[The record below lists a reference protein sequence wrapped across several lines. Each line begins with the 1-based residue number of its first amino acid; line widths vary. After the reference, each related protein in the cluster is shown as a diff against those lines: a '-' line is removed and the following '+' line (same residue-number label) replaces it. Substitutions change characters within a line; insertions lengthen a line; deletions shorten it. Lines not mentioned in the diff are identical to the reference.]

1 MKLNELW
8 NNNRAYRELLQN
20 FSQEKSNKLIV
31 KGLEGSAKSFFI
43 SSLSGEE
50 KNNTTFLY
58 LAQDRESALHFYQDV
73 VNFTGLQE
81 NKNIFIFPSYEVLPY
96 ENISRDSRII
106 EQRMKVLS
114 LLALLQDNSASEKA
128 GNGHPLIIV
137 SNYKAILSRIMP
149 VKDFNRQY
157 KKLKVQD
164 WLLPE
169 EFINFLLEQDYQ
181 SSSMIEYPG
190 QYSRR
195 GGIIDIFPFTEENP
209 IRIELN
215 GNYVESIRFF
225 DLESQRSI
233 NRVSEISLLPQK
245 EINNLSYNNKKD
257 SLTSSFFDYLPADTN
272 IIIQQYPAFENRIK
286 EYEKEIHSSY
296 LNKIQD
302 NPQKISPPDFYYL
315 KWNQLK
321 RVIYQK
327 KHLII
332 LDSLPENKKQDYFE
346 EFALKEYK
354 IDTILA
360 RNYYGQL
367 DLFFKDLEQWVRE
380 KQNILILTS
389 NKGRAMRLA
398 EIFADRDIYNYKLT
412 PLIDTQ
418 ISPDYICLSYGQ
430 VNYGFSIPSLKFI
443 LITDQEIF
451 GRERDKGY
459 RAKKYRSRSFHHI
472 DELKIG
478 DYVVHIQHGIGRYAG
493 IYPRKR
499 DGVSKDYILIQY
511 AEDDELYVPVDQ
523 LNLVHKYIG
532 VGGQAPKLYRLGG
545 SSWKRVKKR
554 IKTSIQKTAREL
566 FELYK
571 MRKEIL
577 GFSFSGDS
585 VWQQELEMAF
595 PFEETP
601 DQWKALLDVKK
612 DMESNEPMERL
623 ICGDVGYGKTEIA
636 IRAAFKAVM
645 DNKQVAVLAPTTI
658 LVQQHWENF
667 CERMQPFPVKIEMLS
682 RFKSK
687 KEQQEIIADLK
698 NGKIDIIIGTHRL
711 VQGDIVFHDLGL
723 LIVDEE
729 QRFGVIHKERI
740 KKLKEQIDSLT
751 LTATPIP
758 RTLYFSLIGVREMSL
773 MNTPPEL
780 RLPIVT
786 YLKEKNETIIQ
797 EAIRREVERGG
808 QVYFVHNRVEDIDSV
823 ACKLKNIVPEARI
836 ITAHGQMPEEE
847 LENIMID
854 FFNRKY
860 DVLVCTTIIEIGL
873 DIPNVNTIIID
884 DAHKF
889 GLAQLYQLRG
899 RVGRSDRRA
908 YAYLLYPSRAVLTEN
923 AEKRLQAI
931 REFSD
936 LGSGYR
942 LAMRDL
948 EIRGA
953 GNLLGR
959 EQHGFV
965 SEIGFNFYCQLLE
978 DSIDKLKQ
986 IDSGKIKEH
995 ETELEMDVRL
1005 DTYIPEYY
1013 IFDSGNRVSYYQQL
1027 SQVKTESE
1035 LSNISKG
1042 LKDIYGPYPREVQNL
1057 IDTVALKLKLQK
1069 EGIRQVRIT
1078 PDYLALKYET
1088 GSPIKKRLDRINQDK
1103 FSFKNYKK
1111 GSHYELR
1118 LFLGSSNKEIGNN
1131 NILHE
1136 SHRFLDRVLPHKL
1149 TVVL

>member
-8 NNNRAYRELLQN
+8 NNNRVYRELIRD
-20 FSQEKSNKLIV
+20 FRQEKSKQLIV
-31 KGLEGSAKSFFI
+31 RGLQGSAKPFFI
-43 SSLSGEE
+43 SSLAGEE
-50 KNNTTFLY
+50 KNNSTFLY
-58 LAQDRESALHFYQDV
+58 LAQDRESALHFYQDIV
-73 VNFTGLQE
+73 SFTGLQE
-81 NKNIFIFPSYEVLPY
+81 NKNIFIFPSFEVLPY
-96 ENISRDSRII
+96 EDISRDSKII
-106 EQRMKVLS
+106 QQRMKVLS

-128 GNGHPLIIV
+128 SNEYPLIIV
-137 SNYKAILSRIMP
+137 SNYQAILSRIMP
-149 VKDFNRQY
+149 VKDFNKQY

-164 WLLPE
+164 QLLPE
-169 EFINFLLEQDYQ
+169 QFINHLLEQDYQ
-181 SSSMIEYPG
+181 NSYMIEHPG
-190 QYSRR
+190 QFSQR

-215 GNYVESIRFF
+215 GNYIESIRFF

-233 NRVSEISLLPQK
+233 NQVSEISLLPQK
-245 EINNLSYNNKKD
+245 EIYNLPDPDNNKKD
-257 SLTSSFFDYLPADTN
+257 IRSSSFFDYLPADTN
-272 IIIQQYPAFENRIK
+272 IIIQQYSEFEKRIK
-286 EYEKEIHSSY
+286 KYEKEIYSDY
-296 LNKIQD
+296 LNKVQD
-302 NPQKISPPDFYYL
+302 NPRKILPPDFYYL
-315 KWNQLK
+315 KWEQLENI
-321 RVIYQK
+321 IYQNK
-327 KHLII
+327 QVII

-346 EFALKEYK
+346 EFTLEEYQ
-354 IDTILA
+354 IDTTLA
-360 RNYYGQL
+360 RNYFGQL
-367 DLFFKDLEQWVRE
+367 DLFFKDLEQWIRE

-389 NKGRAMRLA
+389 NKGRAIRLA
-398 EIFADRDIYNYKLT
+398 EILAARDINNYHLT
-412 PLIDTQ
+412 PLIEAQ
-418 ISPDYICLSYGQ
+418 VNPDYLCLSYGK

-443 LITDQEIF
+443 VITDQEIF
-451 GRERDKGY
+451 GRERDKRY
-459 RAKKYRSRSFHHI
+459 HAKKYQGRSFHHV

-493 IYPRKR
+493 IFPRKR
-499 DGVSKDYILIQY
+499 DGVSKDYILIKY

-532 VGGQAPKLYRLGG
+532 VGGQVPKLYRLGG

-554 IKTSIQKTAREL
+554 VKTFIQKTAREL

-571 MRKEIL
+571 VRKEIL
-577 GFSFSGDS
+577 GFSFSDDS

-601 DQWKALLDVKK
+601 DQGKALLDVKR

-645 DNKQVAVLAPTTI
+645 DSKQVAVLAPTTI

-667 CERMQPFPVKIEMLS
+667 SERLKPFPVRIEMLS
-682 RFKSK
+682 RFKTK

-711 VQGDIVFHDLGL
+711 VQEDIVFNDLGL

-780 RLPIVT
+780 RLPIIT
-786 YLKEKNETIIQ
+786 YLKEKNDKIIQ
-797 EAIRREVERGG
+797 EAVRREIERGG
-808 QVYFVHNRVEDIDSV
+808 QVFFVHNRVEDIAEV
-823 ACKLKNIVPEARI
+823 ANKLKNIIPEARI
-836 ITAHGQMPEEE
+836 VTAHGQMPEEE
-847 LENIMID
+847 LETIMID
-854 FFNRKY
+854 FFNRKH

-908 YAYLLYPSRAVLTEN
+908 YAYLLYPSRTVLTEN

-953 GNLLGR
+953 GNLLGK

-986 IDSGKIKEH
+986 IDSGKIREH
-995 ETELEMDVRL
+995 EKEFEMEVRL

-1013 IFDSGNRVSYYQQL
+1013 IFDSENRVSYYQQL

-1035 LSNISKG
+1035 LSDISKG
-1042 LKDIYGPYPREVQNL
+1042 LKDIYGPFPAEVQNL
-1057 IDTVALKLKLQK
+1057 IDTITLKLKLQK
-1069 EGIRQVRIT
+1069 EGVHQVRIT
-1078 PDYLALKYET
+1078 PNHLSLKYET
-1088 GSPIKKRLDRINQDK
+1088 GSPIMKKLNKINQNK
-1103 FSFKNYKK
+1103 FSFRNYKK
-1111 GSHYELR
+1111 GSHYELK
-1118 LFLGSSNKEIGNN
+1118 LYAGSSNKNTNN
-1131 NILHE
+1131 GENILYE
-1136 SHRFLDRVLPHKL
+1136 SNRLLDSLFN
-1149 TVVL
+1149 